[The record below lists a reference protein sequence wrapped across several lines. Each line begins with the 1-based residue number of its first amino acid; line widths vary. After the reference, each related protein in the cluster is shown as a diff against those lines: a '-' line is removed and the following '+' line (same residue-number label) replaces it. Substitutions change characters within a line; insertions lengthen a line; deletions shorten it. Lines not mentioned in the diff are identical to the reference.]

1 MKNYNE
7 MADDV
12 IRRIGE
18 YEVKQKHRRE
28 NITKIVSA
36 VSVGCLAVLI
46 GVGIWNAGTDEGE
59 TIKQNYD
66 NIKETNTLSSFND
79 NDRDVVNEGNGVT
92 IPKMEVF
99 LSKRDGVEM
108 DMLAFFI
115 YEGRVYVSLGEIVD
129 NNAEIVGEYLGT
141 STGMIDEW
149 TPKDGYVDF
158 AGSIEGDFYSVNGY
172 DKEFMLCM
180 KDSDG
185 AVSIFYNDN
194 GITLYQ
200 SSDLFEERLHL
211 KGNYVQAY
219 YQNDKEWNYG
229 EEYHNVDSQDMNIID
244 SFVDALNSGSLVSV
258 DGNETNMY
266 SLNQI
271 YHLYLEMN
279 NGIVL
284 HFRLYEGGYVRFE
297 GVPGVRVKI
306 DETRFNELINILEN

>member
-18 YEVKQKHRRE
+18 YEVKQKHRRQ
-28 NITKIVSA
+28 NIAKIVST

-46 GVGIWNAGTDEGE
+46 GVGIWNAGTDEGDITESKNDAIQE
-59 TIKQNYD
+59 TSSISTNGD
-66 NIKETNTLSSFND
+66 NGI
-79 NDRDVVNEGNGVT
+79 T
-92 IPKMEVF
+92 IPKREVY
-99 LSKRDGVEM
+99 LAKNDGVEM

-115 YEGRVYVSLGEIVD
+115 YEGRVYISFGEYGNISD
-129 NNAEIVGEYLGT
+129 EIVGEYLGT

-172 DKEFMLCM
+172 DKEFVLCM
-180 KDSDG
+180 KDAEG

-229 EEYHNVDSQDMNIID
+229 EGYHNVNSQDMNIID
-244 SFVDALNSGSLVSV
+244 SFVDALNSGSLISV

>member
-18 YEVKQKHRRE
+18 YEVKQKHRRQ
-28 NITKIVSA
+28 NIAKIVST

-46 GVGIWNAGTDEGE
+46 GVGIWNAGTDEGDITESKNDAIQE
-59 TIKQNYD
+59 TSSISTNGD
-66 NIKETNTLSSFND
+66 NGI
-79 NDRDVVNEGNGVT
+79 T
-92 IPKMEVF
+92 IPKREVY
-99 LSKRDGVEM
+99 LAKNDGVEM

-115 YEGRVYVSLGEIVD
+115 YEGRVYISFGEYGNISD
-129 NNAEIVGEYLGT
+129 EIVGEYLGT

-172 DKEFMLCM
+172 DKEFVLCM
-180 KDSDG
+180 KDAEG

-229 EEYHNVDSQDMNIID
+229 EGYHNVNSQDMNIID
-244 SFVDALNSGSLVSV
+244 SFVEALNSGSLISV

>member
-18 YEVKQKHRRE
+18 YEVKQKHRRQ
-28 NITKIVSA
+28 NIAKIVSA
-36 VSVGCLAVLI
+36 VSVGCFAVLI
-46 GVGIWNAGTDEGE
+46 GVGIWNAGTDEGDITESKNDAIQE
-59 TIKQNYD
+59 TSSISTNGD
-66 NIKETNTLSSFND
+66 NGI
-79 NDRDVVNEGNGVT
+79 T
-92 IPKMEVF
+92 IPKREVY
-99 LSKRDGVEM
+99 LAKNDGVEM

-115 YEGRVYVSLGEIVD
+115 YEGRVYISFGEYGNISD
-129 NNAEIVGEYLGT
+129 EIVGEYLGT

-185 AVSIFYNDN
+185 TVSIFYNDN

-229 EEYHNVDSQDMNIID
+229 EGYHNVDSQDMNIID
-244 SFVDALNSGSLVSV
+244 SFVDALNSGSLIRV

-306 DETRFNELINILEN
+306 DESRFNELINILEN

>member
-18 YEVKQKHRRE
+18 YEVKQKHRRQ
-28 NITKIVSA
+28 NIAKIVST

-46 GVGIWNAGTDEGE
+46 GVGIWNAGTDEGDITESKNDAIQE
-59 TIKQNYD
+59 TSSIS
-66 NIKETNTLSSFND
+66 TNND
-79 NDRDVVNEGNGVT
+79 NGIT
-92 IPKMEVF
+92 IPKREVY
-99 LSKRDGVEM
+99 LKKSDGVEM

-115 YEGRVYVSLGEIVD
+115 YEGRVYISFGEYGNISD
-129 NNAEIVGEYLGT
+129 EIVGEYLGT

-172 DKEFMLCM
+172 DKEFVLCM
-180 KDSDG
+180 KDAEG

-229 EEYHNVDSQDMNIID
+229 EGYHNVNSQDMNIID
-244 SFVDALNSGSLVSV
+244 SFVDALNSGSLISV

>member
-18 YEVKQKHRRE
+18 YEVKQKHRRQ
-28 NITKIVSA
+28 NIAKIVSA

-46 GVGIWNAGTDEGE
+46 GVGIWNAGTDEGDIIKNKNDAIQE
-59 TIKQNYD
+59 TSSIS
-66 NIKETNTLSSFND
+66 TNND
-79 NDRDVVNEGNGVT
+79 NGIT
-92 IPKMEVF
+92 IPKREVY
-99 LSKRDGVEM
+99 LAKNDGVAM
-108 DMLAFFI
+108 DMHALFI
-115 YEGRVYVSLGEIVD
+115 YEGRVYISFGEYGNISD
-129 NNAEIVGEYLGT
+129 EIVGEYLGT

-185 AVSIFYNDN
+185 TVSIFYNDN
-194 GITLYQ
+194 GITLHQ

-229 EEYHNVDSQDMNIID
+229 EGYHNVDSQDMNIID
-244 SFVDALNSGSLVSV
+244 SFVDALNSGSLISV

-284 HFRLYEGGYVRFE
+284 HFRLYEGGYVSFE

-306 DETRFNELINILEN
+306 DEIRFNELINILEN